1 MADKSSFGK
10 NMMLISSAFRGVK
23 SFSMIPV
30 TQDCPYV
37 EAMFDPTSGILAVIS
52 KVKKQAMH
60 MVPRLD
66 ENGQPIR
73 LKVPNMEAGKTVK
86 EQRVQIETFS
96 EIYITE
102 KEEILQFIYMFAVNA
117 EQFDVAPFF
126 VDVKETKTSSII
138 MP

>member
-1 MADKSSFGK
+1 MAEKSSFGK

-73 LKVPNMEAGKTVK
+73 LKAPNMETGKTVK
-86 EQRVQIETFS
+86 EQRLQIETFS

-102 KEEILQFIYMFAVNA
+102 KEEIVQFVYMFAVNA
-117 EQFDVAPFF
+117 DQFDIAPFF

>member
-1 MADKSSFGK
+1 MTEKSSFGK

-23 SFSMIPV
+23 SFSIIPV

-52 KVKKQAMH
+52 KIKKQAMH
-60 MVPRLD
+60 MVPKLD
-66 ENGQPIR
+66 ENGQPVR
-73 LKVPNMEAGKTVK
+73 LKAVNMETGKTVK

-102 KEEILQFIYMFAVNA
+102 KDEIAQFVYMFAVNV
-117 EQFDVAPFF
+117 EQFDISPFF

>member
-73 LKVPNMEAGKTVK
+73 LKSPNMEAGKTVK
-86 EQRVQIETFS
+86 EQLLKLKK
-96 EIYITE
+96 EITLE
-102 KEEILQFIYMFAVNA
+102 
-117 EQFDVAPFF
+117 D
-126 VDVKETKTSSII
+126 
-138 MP
+138 

>member
-1 MADKSSFGK
+1 
-10 NMMLISSAFRGVK
+10 
-23 SFSMIPV
+23 
-30 TQDCPYV
+30 
-37 EAMFDPTSGILAVIS
+37 
-52 KVKKQAMH
+52 

-73 LKVPNMEAGKTVK
+73 LKAPNMETGKTVK
-86 EQRVQIETFS
+86 EQRLQIETFS

-102 KEEILQFIYMFAVNA
+102 KEEIVQFVYMFAVNA
-117 EQFDVAPFF
+117 DQFDIAPFF

>member
-1 MADKSSFGK
+1 MAEKSSFGK

-23 SFSMIPV
+23 SFSIIPV

-73 LKVPNMEAGKTVK
+73 LKAPNMETGKTVK
-86 EQRVQIETFS
+86 EQRLQIETFS

-102 KEEILQFIYMFAVNA
+102 KEEIVQFVYMFAVNA
-117 EQFDVAPFF
+117 DQFDIAPFF

>member
-1 MADKSSFGK
+1 MAEKTTFGK

-23 SFSMIPV
+23 SFSIIPV
-30 TQDCPYV
+30 TEDCPYV
-37 EAMFDPTSGILAVIS
+37 EAMFDPSSGILAVIS

-73 LKVPNMEAGKTVK
+73 LRTPNMETGKTVK
-86 EQRVQIETFS
+86 EQRMQIETFS

-102 KEEILQFIYMFAVNA
+102 KDEIAQFVYMFAVNA
-117 EQFDVAPFF
+117 DQFDIAPFF

-138 MP
+138 LP

>member
-1 MADKSSFGK
+1 MAEKTTFGK

-86 EQRVQIETFS
+86 EQRLQIETFS

-102 KEEILQFIYMFAVNA
+102 KDEIAQFVYMFAVNA
-117 EQFDVAPFF
+117 EQFDIAPFF

-138 MP
+138 LP

>member
-1 MADKSSFGK
+1 MTEKSSFGK

-23 SFSMIPV
+23 SFSIIPV

-52 KVKKQAMH
+52 KIKKQAMH
-60 MVPRLD
+60 MVPKLD
-66 ENGQPIR
+66 ENGQPVR
-73 LKVPNMEAGKTVK
+73 LKAPNMETGKTVK

-102 KEEILQFIYMFAVNA
+102 KDEIAQFVYMFAVNA
-117 EQFDVAPFF
+117 EQFDISPFF

>member
-1 MADKSSFGK
+1 MAEKTTFGK

-30 TQDCPYV
+30 TEDCPYV
-37 EAMFDPTSGILAVIS
+37 EAMFDPSSGILAVIS

-73 LKVPNMEAGKTVK
+73 LRTPNMETGKTVK
-86 EQRVQIETFS
+86 EQRMQIETFS

-102 KEEILQFIYMFAVNA
+102 KDEIAQFVYMFAVNA
-117 EQFDVAPFF
+117 DQFDIAPFF

-138 MP
+138 LP